1 MKSTL
6 LWSLVLS
13 LVEPGLSGRMAQVEM
28 GTVPCGCDNK
38 VGVLAPKSALDGVPL
53 PADPFCQRPYV
64 HASRTNGRYCKCDKG
79 KALNWQLAQGAA
91 QKRLEEL
98 FQPKLQALKDM
109 LSKMEET
116 LGVEIDAS
124 SLDKVKPKVVS
135 FPRKNGEGLWVCCCQ
150 SQQNGKCKKNAQM
163 ESSWYKSGI
172 HHEAPARACEAETE
186 VETEAVPSEEPEQ
199 EEEPQ
204 SAGGSEEPDLQTLE
218 QESTGE
224 EGTGESQESEEL
236 TEPKEPKEPEEHQSG
251 RSKLLESIRQG
262 TMLKATEP
270 QEPPEPQEPSEPE
283 EPQEPTPK
291 KPARRA
297 APANLL
303 AGIRAQAGKP
313 LKKTTKTTKKSSS
326 PLSAALK
333 AVQLKPAKERQLKPK
348 PDTRT
353 KRDKLLGEI
362 KAGVQLSP
370 PKERTSE
377 VKEERPENLMDV
389 LTGSEKFKK
398 LRETMQ
404 KEPEEE
410 DDEDWE

>member
-186 VETEAVPSEEPEQ
+186 VETEAVPSE
-199 EEEPQ
+199 
-204 SAGGSEEPDLQTLE
+204 
-218 QESTGE
+218 
-224 EGTGESQESEEL
+224 
-236 TEPKEPKEPEEHQSG
+236 
-251 RSKLLESIRQG
+251 
-262 TMLKATEP
+262 
-270 QEPPEPQEPSEPE
+270 
-283 EPQEPTPK
+283 
-291 KPARRA
+291 ARR
-297 APANLL
+297 
-303 AGIRAQAGKP
+303 
-313 LKKTTKTTKKSSS
+313 
-326 PLSAALK
+326 
-333 AVQLKPAKERQLKPK
+333 V
-348 PDTRT
+348 
-353 KRDKLLGEI
+353 
-362 KAGVQLSP
+362 
-370 PKERTSE
+370 
-377 VKEERPENLMDV
+377 
-389 LTGSEKFKK
+389 
-398 LRETMQ
+398 
-404 KEPEEE
+404 
-410 DDEDWE
+410 DDITAF